1 MHKNQQ
7 FLDVEPIKIGKQ
19 TLVGDEANKPLDAD
33 HFRNEKIISLTLMG
47 LSMSRVASELG
58 IHRSTVKMVLKSEGV
73 QQRLNQE
80 FQSVNHA
87 MISLPEITGIALEKL
102 KALLERNDGGA
113 YRRNDAAYRSLDSQK
128 FDLEVIKVTL
138 NLATKIK
145 EIEANVTL
153 KSVATHFL
161 ES

>member
-1 MHKNQQ
+1 MNKNQRI
-7 FLDVEPIKIGKQ
+7 FDLEPVKIEKES
-19 TLVGDEANKPLDAD
+19 LVGNEANKPLDAD
-33 HFRNEKIISLTLMG
+33 HFRNEKIISYTLLGM
-47 LSMSRVASELG
+47 SMSRIASELG

-73 QQRLNQE
+73 QQRLNEE
-80 FQSVNHA
+80 FQSIEHA

>member
-7 FLDVEPIKIGKQ
+7 FLDVEPRKIGKQ

-102 KALLERNDGGA
+102 KALLEPNENAG
-113 YRRNDAAYRSLDSQK
+113 YRSLESK
-128 FDLEVIKVTL
+128 KLELEIIKTAL
-138 NLATKIK
+138 NLATKVR
-145 EIEANVTL
+145 EIETNVSLKNVGTL
-153 KSVATHFL
+153 IETTDRA
-161 ES
+161 